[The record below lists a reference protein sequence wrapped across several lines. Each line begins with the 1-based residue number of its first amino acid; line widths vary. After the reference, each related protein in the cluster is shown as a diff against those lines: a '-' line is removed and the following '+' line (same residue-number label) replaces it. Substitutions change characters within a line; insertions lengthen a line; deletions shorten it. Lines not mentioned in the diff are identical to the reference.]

1 MNNLVNYEMYELVEN
16 VGQERIRSRQVLT
29 RKEEYHD
36 QKMQIKK
43 RVVATDFQEVKKP
56 QLYLPMV
63 VKESLKVLIAV
74 ILNEDFELVSMDIR
88 AAFLQAKILDREVY
102 KKSLQDQGVDGYL
115 WKLKKPMYG
124 LDNGRRKFKLS

>member
-1 MNNLVNYEMYELVEN
+1 M
-16 VGQERIRSRQVLT
+16 

-74 ILNEDFELVSMDIR
+74 TLNEDFELVSMDIR

-102 KKSLQDQGVDGYL
+102 KKSL
-115 WKLKKPMYG
+115 
-124 LDNGRRKFKLS
+124 